1 VNISKKAVSCV
12 GKYSWKV
19 QEVLINFEAFIQ
31 SKASW
36 TEGAEWT
43 SKFPA
48 DAGSVCGKAPM
59 TACMPQGKTEVHHVF
74 ICENV
79 CTLPDD
85 NHTNVKYKVPIKSR
99 MEDIMVVTWITDK
112 LYIQQWLLHSGEKNT
127 RSVLQSNTH
136 NSA

>member
-1 VNISKKAVSCV
+1 MYWEIFLEGAR
-12 GKYSWKV
+12 G
-19 QEVLINFEAFIQ
+19 AFIQ

-43 SKFPA
+43 PKFPA

-59 TACMPQGKTEVHHVF
+59 TACMPQGMTEVHHVVF

-85 NHTNVKYKVPIKSR
+85 NQTNVKYEVILSQEWK
-99 MEDIMVVTWITDK
+99 T
-112 LYIQQWLLHSGEKNT
+112 
-127 RSVLQSNTH
+127 
-136 NSA
+136 